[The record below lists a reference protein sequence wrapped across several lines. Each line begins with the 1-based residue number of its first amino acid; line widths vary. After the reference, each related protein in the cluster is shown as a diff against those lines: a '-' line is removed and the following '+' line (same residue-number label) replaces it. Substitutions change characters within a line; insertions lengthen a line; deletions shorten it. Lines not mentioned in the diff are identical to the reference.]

1 MQIIKVKNEAYEEY
15 EMLLLQRDQYRK
27 EAMQILISY
36 TQKFG
41 DLISLILLLPG
52 PVI

>member
-1 MQIIKVKNEAYEEY
+1 MQIIKVKNGAYEEY

-41 DLISLILLLPG
+41 DLISLILLLQG